1 MFGGNVNI
9 PAFALGGT
17 LLGVG
22 GSDGDCGTTET
33 NNTNYFRMDGKQCNL
48 VTA

>member
-1 MFGGNVNI
+1 MNI

-22 GSDGDCGTTET
+22 GSDGDGGTTET
-33 NNTNYFRMDGKQCNL
+33 NNNHNFRMHSKQCNL